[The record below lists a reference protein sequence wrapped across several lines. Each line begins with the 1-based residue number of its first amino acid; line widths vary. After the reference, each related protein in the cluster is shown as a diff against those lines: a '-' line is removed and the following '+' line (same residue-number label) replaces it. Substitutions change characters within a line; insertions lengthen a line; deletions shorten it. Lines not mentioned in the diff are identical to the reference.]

1 MECFSKI
8 EMRFSLTQAKS
19 FELKLINSRFM
30 RSPSLMPSTKNLKNR
45 YPIGIY
51 YYNIQKHVLRVSD
64 VCAVKPEEAI
74 SEMP

>member
-51 YYNIQKHVLRVSD
+51 LIQHPET
-64 VCAVKPEEAI
+64 CVKGEGCMC
-74 SEMP
+74 SET